1 MSTTHCSGSQWR
13 VVSWCGPSQC
23 AHASGSIVTIKDAL
37 ATILS
42 WSTYVICIAFCF
54 VLAERLYA
62 HIQYRV
68 CYPLEKTSGEW
79 RFLHDRAARPASIE
93 IYIASRPLDGS
104 AGTASL
110 TSKISISRILVT
122 LIIKHRSHGGRRFSI
137 YAWDEIKWRAN

>member
-54 VLAERLYA
+54 VLAERFYT

-79 RFLHDRAARPASIE
+79 RFLYDRAARPASIE
-93 IYIASRPLDGS
+93 IYVLHLDLGWVCWHSFSYVRIINYGDVSDVDVQTTQSRTP
-104 AGTASL
+104 
-110 TSKISISRILVT
+110 T
-122 LIIKHRSHGGRRFSI
+122 LCNICM
-137 YAWDEIKWRAN
+137 AWDQVTC